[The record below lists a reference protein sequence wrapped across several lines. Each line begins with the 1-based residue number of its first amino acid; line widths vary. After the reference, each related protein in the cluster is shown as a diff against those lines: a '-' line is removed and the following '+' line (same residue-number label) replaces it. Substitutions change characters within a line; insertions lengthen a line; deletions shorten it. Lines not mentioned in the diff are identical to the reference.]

1 MTFTE
6 SISTCFKK
14 YFVIQ
19 GRASKS
25 EFWWFQLLWSASFF
39 IMFIFEESEPV
50 TYFFYGIIVII
61 FIPLFTVGV
70 RRLHDT
76 GKSGFYY
83 FWSLVP
89 FIGSLIVLAFML
101 GDGTKGRN
109 QYGDNPLKKSK
120 RKNILSSISISGI
133 FFLKKNFLTKIKKVK
148 IDLTDLI
155 IKKLNKEKFYSYFSN
170 EKFSDFGTLDRYKNL
185 NKNFKL
191 MSEKKAIIFDR
202 DGTIISE
209 KKLVNS
215 RYCHWRNI
223 D

>member
-1 MTFTE
+1 MTLGE

-14 YFVIQ
+14 YFVLK

-39 IMFIFEESEPV
+39 IMFIFEGLDPV

-120 RKNILSSISISGI
+120 RK
-133 FFLKKNFLTKIKKVK
+133 KK
-148 IDLTDLI
+148 
-155 IKKLNKEKFYSYFSN
+155 
-170 EKFSDFGTLDRYKNL
+170 
-185 NKNFKL
+185 
-191 MSEKKAIIFDR
+191 
-202 DGTIISE
+202 
-209 KKLVNS
+209 
-215 RYCHWRNI
+215 
-223 D
+223 

>member
-39 IMFIFEESEPV
+39 IIFIFEGSEPV
-50 TYFFYGIIVII
+50 AYFFYGIIVII

-120 RKNILSSISISGI
+120 RK
-133 FFLKKNFLTKIKKVK
+133 KI
-148 IDLTDLI
+148 
-155 IKKLNKEKFYSYFSN
+155 
-170 EKFSDFGTLDRYKNL
+170 
-185 NKNFKL
+185 
-191 MSEKKAIIFDR
+191 
-202 DGTIISE
+202 
-209 KKLVNS
+209 
-215 RYCHWRNI
+215 
-223 D
+223 

>member
-25 EFWWFQLLWSASFF
+25 EFWWFQLLWSASIF
-39 IMFIFEESEPV
+39 IMFIFEGKEQV

-120 RKNILSSISISGI
+120 
-133 FFLKKNFLTKIKKVK
+133 KKKK
-148 IDLTDLI
+148 
-155 IKKLNKEKFYSYFSN
+155 
-170 EKFSDFGTLDRYKNL
+170 
-185 NKNFKL
+185 
-191 MSEKKAIIFDR
+191 
-202 DGTIISE
+202 
-209 KKLVNS
+209 
-215 RYCHWRNI
+215 
-223 D
+223 

>member
-1 MTFTE
+1 MTFSE

-39 IMFIFEESEPV
+39 IMFIFEGSEQV
-50 TYFFYGIIVII
+50 QYFFIGIIVII
-61 FIPLFTVGV
+61 FIPLLTVGV

-120 RKNILSSISISGI
+120 
-133 FFLKKNFLTKIKKVK
+133 KKK
-148 IDLTDLI
+148 
-155 IKKLNKEKFYSYFSN
+155 
-170 EKFSDFGTLDRYKNL
+170 
-185 NKNFKL
+185 
-191 MSEKKAIIFDR
+191 
-202 DGTIISE
+202 
-209 KKLVNS
+209 
-215 RYCHWRNI
+215 
-223 D
+223 

>member
-6 SISTCFKK
+6 SISTCFRK

-25 EFWWFQLLWSASFF
+25 EFWWFQLLWTASFF
-39 IMFIFEESEPV
+39 IMFIFEGSEPV
-50 TYFFYGIIVII
+50 TYFFVGIIIII

-120 RKNILSSISISGI
+120 
-133 FFLKKNFLTKIKKVK
+133 KKKK
-148 IDLTDLI
+148 
-155 IKKLNKEKFYSYFSN
+155 
-170 EKFSDFGTLDRYKNL
+170 
-185 NKNFKL
+185 
-191 MSEKKAIIFDR
+191 
-202 DGTIISE
+202 
-209 KKLVNS
+209 
-215 RYCHWRNI
+215 
-223 D
+223 

>member
-1 MTFTE
+1 MTFGE

-39 IMFIFEESEPV
+39 ISFIFEESLPV
-50 TYFFYGIIVII
+50 QYFFIGIFVVI
-61 FIPLFTVGV
+61 FIPLLTVGV

-101 GDGTKGRN
+101 GDGTKDRN

-120 RKNILSSISISGI
+120 
-133 FFLKKNFLTKIKKVK
+133 KKK
-148 IDLTDLI
+148 
-155 IKKLNKEKFYSYFSN
+155 
-170 EKFSDFGTLDRYKNL
+170 
-185 NKNFKL
+185 
-191 MSEKKAIIFDR
+191 
-202 DGTIISE
+202 
-209 KKLVNS
+209 
-215 RYCHWRNI
+215 
-223 D
+223 

>member
-1 MTFTE
+1 MTFSE

-39 IMFIFEESEPV
+39 IMFIFEELDPV

-120 RKNILSSISISGI
+120 
-133 FFLKKNFLTKIKKVK
+133 KKKK
-148 IDLTDLI
+148 
-155 IKKLNKEKFYSYFSN
+155 
-170 EKFSDFGTLDRYKNL
+170 
-185 NKNFKL
+185 
-191 MSEKKAIIFDR
+191 
-202 DGTIISE
+202 
-209 KKLVNS
+209 
-215 RYCHWRNI
+215 
-223 D
+223 

>member
-1 MTFTE
+1 MTFGE

-14 YFVIQ
+14 YFVLK

-39 IMFIFEESEPV
+39 IMFIFEGSEPV

-120 RKNILSSISISGI
+120 RK
-133 FFLKKNFLTKIKKVK
+133 KK
-148 IDLTDLI
+148 
-155 IKKLNKEKFYSYFSN
+155 
-170 EKFSDFGTLDRYKNL
+170 
-185 NKNFKL
+185 
-191 MSEKKAIIFDR
+191 
-202 DGTIISE
+202 
-209 KKLVNS
+209 
-215 RYCHWRNI
+215 
-223 D
+223 

>member
-1 MTFTE
+1 MTFGE

-25 EFWWFQLLWSASFF
+25 EFWWLQLVWFACFLIPLIFEGSQPVEYFF
-39 IMFIFEESEPV
+39 I
-50 TYFFYGIIVII
+50 GIVVII
-61 FIPLFTVGV
+61 FIPLFTVGI

-120 RKNILSSISISGI
+120 
-133 FFLKKNFLTKIKKVK
+133 KKKK
-148 IDLTDLI
+148 
-155 IKKLNKEKFYSYFSN
+155 
-170 EKFSDFGTLDRYKNL
+170 
-185 NKNFKL
+185 
-191 MSEKKAIIFDR
+191 
-202 DGTIISE
+202 
-209 KKLVNS
+209 
-215 RYCHWRNI
+215 
-223 D
+223 

>member
-39 IMFIFEESEPV
+39 IMFIFEGLEAV
-50 TYFFYGIIVII
+50 TYFFYGIILII

-89 FIGSLIVLAFML
+89 FVGSLIVLAFML

-120 RKNILSSISISGI
+120 
-133 FFLKKNFLTKIKKVK
+133 KKKK
-148 IDLTDLI
+148 
-155 IKKLNKEKFYSYFSN
+155 
-170 EKFSDFGTLDRYKNL
+170 
-185 NKNFKL
+185 
-191 MSEKKAIIFDR
+191 
-202 DGTIISE
+202 
-209 KKLVNS
+209 
-215 RYCHWRNI
+215 
-223 D
+223 

>member
-1 MTFTE
+1 MTFGE
-6 SISTCFKK
+6 SISTCFRK

-39 IMFIFEESEPV
+39 IMFIFEGKEQV

-120 RKNILSSISISGI
+120 RK
-133 FFLKKNFLTKIKKVK
+133 KK
-148 IDLTDLI
+148 
-155 IKKLNKEKFYSYFSN
+155 
-170 EKFSDFGTLDRYKNL
+170 
-185 NKNFKL
+185 
-191 MSEKKAIIFDR
+191 
-202 DGTIISE
+202 
-209 KKLVNS
+209 
-215 RYCHWRNI
+215 
-223 D
+223 

>member
-1 MTFTE
+1 MTFGE
-6 SISTCFKK
+6 SLSTCFKK

-39 IMFIFEESEPV
+39 IMFIFEGSEPV

-120 RKNILSSISISGI
+120 RK
-133 FFLKKNFLTKIKKVK
+133 KK
-148 IDLTDLI
+148 
-155 IKKLNKEKFYSYFSN
+155 
-170 EKFSDFGTLDRYKNL
+170 
-185 NKNFKL
+185 
-191 MSEKKAIIFDR
+191 
-202 DGTIISE
+202 
-209 KKLVNS
+209 
-215 RYCHWRNI
+215 
-223 D
+223 

>member
-1 MTFTE
+1 MTFGE
-6 SISTCFKK
+6 SVSTCFKK

-25 EFWWFQLLWSASFF
+25 EFWWLQLLWFASIF
-39 IMFIFEESEPV
+39 IMTIFEGSGPV
-50 TYFFYGIIVII
+50 VYFFVGIIIII
-61 FIPLFTVGV
+61 FIPLFTAGI

-120 RKNILSSISISGI
+120 
-133 FFLKKNFLTKIKKVK
+133 KKKK
-148 IDLTDLI
+148 
-155 IKKLNKEKFYSYFSN
+155 
-170 EKFSDFGTLDRYKNL
+170 
-185 NKNFKL
+185 
-191 MSEKKAIIFDR
+191 
-202 DGTIISE
+202 
-209 KKLVNS
+209 
-215 RYCHWRNI
+215 
-223 D
+223 

>member
-1 MTFTE
+1 MRVFFQFHLW
-6 SISTCFKK
+6 STTFKK

-39 IMFIFEESEPV
+39 IMFIFEGSEPV

-120 RKNILSSISISGI
+120 RK
-133 FFLKKNFLTKIKKVK
+133 KK
-148 IDLTDLI
+148 
-155 IKKLNKEKFYSYFSN
+155 
-170 EKFSDFGTLDRYKNL
+170 
-185 NKNFKL
+185 
-191 MSEKKAIIFDR
+191 
-202 DGTIISE
+202 
-209 KKLVNS
+209 
-215 RYCHWRNI
+215 
-223 D
+223 

>member
-39 IMFIFEESEPV
+39 IMFIFEGSEPV

-120 RKNILSSISISGI
+120 
-133 FFLKKNFLTKIKKVK
+133 KKK
-148 IDLTDLI
+148 
-155 IKKLNKEKFYSYFSN
+155 
-170 EKFSDFGTLDRYKNL
+170 
-185 NKNFKL
+185 
-191 MSEKKAIIFDR
+191 
-202 DGTIISE
+202 
-209 KKLVNS
+209 
-215 RYCHWRNI
+215 
-223 D
+223 

>member
-39 IMFIFEESEPV
+39 IIFIFEGSEPV
-50 TYFFYGIIVII
+50 AYFFYGIIVII

-120 RKNILSSISISGI
+120 
-133 FFLKKNFLTKIKKVK
+133 KKKK
-148 IDLTDLI
+148 
-155 IKKLNKEKFYSYFSN
+155 
-170 EKFSDFGTLDRYKNL
+170 
-185 NKNFKL
+185 
-191 MSEKKAIIFDR
+191 
-202 DGTIISE
+202 
-209 KKLVNS
+209 
-215 RYCHWRNI
+215 
-223 D
+223 

>member
-1 MTFTE
+1 MTFAE
-6 SISTCFKK
+6 SVSTCFKK
-14 YFVIQ
+14 YFVIK

-39 IMFIFEESEPV
+39 IMFIFEGTEQV

-120 RKNILSSISISGI
+120 RK
-133 FFLKKNFLTKIKKVK
+133 KK
-148 IDLTDLI
+148 
-155 IKKLNKEKFYSYFSN
+155 
-170 EKFSDFGTLDRYKNL
+170 
-185 NKNFKL
+185 
-191 MSEKKAIIFDR
+191 
-202 DGTIISE
+202 
-209 KKLVNS
+209 
-215 RYCHWRNI
+215 
-223 D
+223 

>member
-25 EFWWFQLLWSASFF
+25 EFWWFQLLWSASIF
-39 IMFIFEESEPV
+39 IMFIFEGKEQV
-50 TYFFYGIIVII
+50 LYFFYGIIVII

-120 RKNILSSISISGI
+120 RK
-133 FFLKKNFLTKIKKVK
+133 KK
-148 IDLTDLI
+148 
-155 IKKLNKEKFYSYFSN
+155 
-170 EKFSDFGTLDRYKNL
+170 
-185 NKNFKL
+185 
-191 MSEKKAIIFDR
+191 
-202 DGTIISE
+202 
-209 KKLVNS
+209 
-215 RYCHWRNI
+215 
-223 D
+223 